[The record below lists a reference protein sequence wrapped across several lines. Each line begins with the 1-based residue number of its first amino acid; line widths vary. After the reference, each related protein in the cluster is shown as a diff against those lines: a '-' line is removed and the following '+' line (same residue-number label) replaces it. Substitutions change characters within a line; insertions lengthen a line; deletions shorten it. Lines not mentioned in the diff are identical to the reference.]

1 MKNEAKCYQLLELSQ
16 EFPSDGWHEDYSWQ
30 RIAYSVQILVEK
42 LTVVQFVK
50 AFLNF
55 YGS

>member
-16 EFPSDGWHEDYSWQ
+16 ECPSEGWHEDYSWQ
-30 RIAYSVQILVEK
+30 HIAYSVQILVEK
-42 LTVVQFVK
+42 LTVVQCVK